1 MFSRTIDAVQGN
13 ARLAQA
19 SIGEEVETAISQTDK
34 DVAIG
39 GATLASAASVWVSSA
54 VEHPSCR
61 LSPRRFRWCATS
73 GSRVILE
80 RYRRV
85 V

>member
-1 MFSRTIDAVQGN
+1 VFSRTIDAVQGN

-39 GATLASAASVWVSSA
+39 GATLASAASVWVSS
-54 VEHPSCR
+54 
-61 LSPRRFRWCATS
+61 TS
-73 GSRVILE
+73 SACSAIR
-80 RYRRV
+80 
-85 V
+85 